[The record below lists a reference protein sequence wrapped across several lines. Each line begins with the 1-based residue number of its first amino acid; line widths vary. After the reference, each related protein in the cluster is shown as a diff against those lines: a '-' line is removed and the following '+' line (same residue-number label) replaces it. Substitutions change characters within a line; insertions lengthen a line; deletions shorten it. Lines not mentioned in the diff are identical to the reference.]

1 MINDQKYKKIEEAFR
16 VWYSDNEEIDITKMQ
31 LYDTTMISDYDK
43 LGECFTD
50 EGFLDSEGNLTE
62 KGKAA
67 LSVCSPD
74 ESAEPDAKPGLITA
88 EEWEE
93 SGYYAARITS
103 GKEGSKDKKYEAVGY
118 DEYVDALEYFE
129 EEEYSILSVEYQTPA
144 DYFPGLLTYEA
155 AVSVFAEANE
165 KIIEMRSFPEFC
177 KTAKIQVHDSVVL
190 AADTG
195 AGKSSLVI
203 NFLNQLNDDYPV
215 LYINLE
221 MDKLTIMRRLAAIR
235 TGVELDRIEGYQNDE
250 HTADFVNSA
259 MMALTRRKPLQII
272 DDLYSLKEIESHIKH
287 AARGRE
293 EPTIVIIDHALLVK
307 GSKKSAERYA
317 RFTEV
322 SEELRRMTRENNII
336 MFALLQ
342 QNRDGKKDTEK
353 RPTNS
358 SLKES
363 GSWEN
368 DATHIVFLW
377 WDPAINSK
385 RLIMTK
391 NRHGQLG
398 EFVLNYWPETQTY
411 KESAVSTQTVGRA
424 PAPARAR
431 QSSRD
436 KRREKLSR
444 AIEDAM
450 ILTMGNATLFDVA
463 ECAGVAPGTIKSW
476 AKEFGGV
483 EINGVHYDPEGVA
496 DVVEQSGFVAMTP
509 HQQNIAKET
518 MNDQDPEPIKEDS

>member
-1 MINDQKYKKIEEAFR
+1 MIDNQNCQELEDAFR
-16 VWYSDNEEIDITKMQ
+16 VWYSDEEIDITQMQ
-31 LYDTTMISDYDK
+31 LYDIPEYNK
-43 LGECFTD
+43 LEECFTAA
-50 EGFLDSEGNLTE
+50 GFLDSEGNLTE
-62 KGKAA
+62 KGEVA

-74 ESAEPDAKPGLITA
+74 EAADPDTKPGLITV

-93 SGYYAARITS
+93 SGYYAALIT
-103 GKEGSKDKKYEAVGY
+103 GNKDSKDKKIEVVGY
-118 DEYVDALEYFE
+118 DDYVDALEDLE
-129 EEEYSILSVEYQTPA
+129 EEEYSISSIEYQTLA

-155 AVSVFAEANE
+155 AVSVFANANE

-177 KTAKIQVHDSVVL
+177 KTAKIQVHDSVAL

-195 AGKSSLVI
+195 AGKSSLAI

-221 MDKLTIMRRLAAIR
+221 MDKLTIMRRLVAIR
-235 TGVELDRIEGYQNDE
+235 TGVALDRIEGYQNDE
-250 HTADFVNSA
+250 HTAEFVNSA

-272 DDLYSLKEIESHIKH
+272 DNAYSLMEIESHIIH
-287 AARGRE
+287 ATRGRE

-307 GSKKSAERYA
+307 GDKKSVDRYG
-317 RFTEV
+317 RFTDV
-322 SEELRRMTRENNII
+322 SEELRRMARENNIV
-336 MFALLQ
+336 MFLLLQ
-342 QNRDGKKDTEK
+342 QNRAGKANEEE
-353 RPTNS
+353 RPKNS

-368 DATHIVFLW
+368 DATHILFLW
-377 WDPAINSK
+377 WDPAIKSK

-411 KESAVSTQTVGRA
+411 KESAVSTQTAGRT

-431 QSSRD
+431 QSRRD
-436 KRREKLSR
+436 KRREQLSL

-450 ILTMGNATLFDVA
+450 ILTMGNASLYDIA
-463 ECAGVAPGTIKSW
+463 ECAGVAPGTIKNW
-476 AKEFGGV
+476 VKEFGGY
-483 EINGVHYDPEGVA
+483 EINGVHYDPEGVS
-496 DVVEQSGFVAMTP
+496 DVVEYSGLVAMTP
-509 HQQNIAKET
+509 HQQDIAEET
-518 MNDQDPEPIKEDS
+518 MNNQEQEPTKEDS